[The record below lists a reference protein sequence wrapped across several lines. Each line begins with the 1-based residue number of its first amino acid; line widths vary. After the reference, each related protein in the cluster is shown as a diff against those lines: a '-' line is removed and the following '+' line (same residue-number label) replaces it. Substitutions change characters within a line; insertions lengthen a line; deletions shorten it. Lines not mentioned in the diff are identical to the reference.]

1 MIFSTKIAYA
11 VTVDQFVR
19 NVDKLIINP
28 LIVMLFAL
36 AVAFFLYG
44 VFEFLLNQE
53 NEEKRTTGRSHM
65 LWGIVGITIMV
76 GVWAILGI
84 ILRTFDIPKSQ
95 INPEQGKVCLTPP
108 CS

>member
-65 LWGIVGITIMV
+65 LWGIIGITIMV

-84 ILRTFDIPKSQ
+84 ILRTFNIEN
-95 INPEQGKVCLTPP
+95 INPQEGSVKLTDYK
-108 CS
+108 